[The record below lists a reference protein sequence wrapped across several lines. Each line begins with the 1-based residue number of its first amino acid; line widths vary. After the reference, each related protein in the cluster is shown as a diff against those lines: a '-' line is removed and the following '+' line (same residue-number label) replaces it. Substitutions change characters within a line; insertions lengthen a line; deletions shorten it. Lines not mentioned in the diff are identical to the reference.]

1 MTEKVL
7 MTPPESVKTTDFLR
21 GKASIILRENA
32 ENDSIVVV
40 TRNGNEQNVIISY
53 ERYQRMLKK
62 GKVDL

>member
-53 ERYQRMLKK
+53 ER
-62 GKVDL
+62 